1 MSKVNDIFQVDY
13 QPEKGEIKI
22 NLPEEVW
29 QNISTIILTR
39 LFREELIVE
48 ERIKVVED
56 KEIA

>member
-29 QNISTIILTR
+29 QNISTIIITR

-48 ERIKVVED
+48 KRIKAV
-56 KEIA
+56 